1 MTRGIAITGYLLV
14 PVLGLVLFLLPRR
27 WPDSWVPLSG
37 ITGML
42 WENRAA
48 RLTLVLFC
56 WWFGWHF
63 LMDG

>member
-1 MTRGIAITGYLLV
+1 
-14 PVLGLVLFLLPRR
+14 VLGLVLFLLPRR
-27 WPDSWVPLSG
+27 WPDSWVPLSE